1 VSLVQNLRTSS
12 HFIRNYRWL
21 TGFRQRGGWI
31 AGPSSY
37 YQSEVRERALGIT
50 KYLQPEEMIVKSLS
64 LIVSLLLASSGTA
77 LAQQSTGIRGSAAGN
92 AKTTATADKE
102 GANVNSSAAGAAS
115 ATTDHSSANI
125 GYGTELNATLTK
137 PVDARN
143 AKPGDEVTATMS
155 EDIKSDGQVLIK
167 KGSKLMGHVTTA
179 RPLSGEKKSA
189 EGGAGSQ
196 LGIVFDRAVL
206 KDGSSVPINATVHA
220 LAAAESSA
228 SMGMSDANAGIAG
241 AGAAG
246 SSGGGLV
253 GGVAGGAS
261 GAIGGVA
268 GRTGA
273 IASGTAAGSSAAL
286 SRSAGAVGG
295 LNAAGRLTS
304 GSKGTFGL
312 RGIDVSSATSADAK
326 GSILSSSTQN
336 VRLDRG
342 TRMLLVNGGAAGAS
356 TIATSKATSS
366 ASATAAG
373 TASPAE

>member
-1 VSLVQNLRTSS
+1 
-12 HFIRNYRWL
+12 
-21 TGFRQRGGWI
+21 
-31 AGPSSY
+31 
-37 YQSEVRERALGIT
+37 
-50 KYLQPEEMIVKSLS
+50 MIVRSVS
-64 LIVSLLLASSGTA
+64 LIVSLSLAFSAAA
-77 LAQQSTGIRGSAAGN
+77 LAQQSTGIQGSAAGD

-102 GANVNSSAAGAAS
+102 GANVSSSAAGAAS
-115 ATTDHSSANI
+115 ATTDHASASI
-125 GYGTELNATLTK
+125 GHGTELNATLTK
-137 PVDARN
+137 PVDARK
-143 AKPGDEVTATMS
+143 AKPGDEVTATVS
-155 EDIKSDGQVLIK
+155 EDIKSSGQVLIK
-167 KGSKLMGHVTTA
+167 KGSKLTGHVTTV
-179 RPLSGEKKSA
+179 RPLGGGKKSA
-189 EGGAGSQ
+189 ESGAGSR

-206 KDGSSVPINATVHA
+206 KDGTSVPINATVQA

-241 AGAAG
+241 AGSAR

-268 GRTGA
+268 GHTGA
-273 IASGTAAGSSAAL
+273 VANGTVSGSSAAL
-286 SRSAGAVGG
+286 NRSAGAVGG

-312 RGIDVSSATSADAK
+312 QGIDVSPATSADAK

-356 TIATSKATSS
+356 TIETSKAASS
-366 ASATAAG
+366 ASAATAGAASVTSSQSRE
-373 TASPAE
+373 TASSKSARPDGEPVDHR